1 MRVETACRGV
11 RAGSKG
17 KLFLETC
24 TFVLG
29 DLSLILPAMSC
40 EPRVGSLL
48 ETYAN
53 LQAFRLVNDGGASIN
68 WNITDPEKAVE
79 HHLRFL
85 CSGVSGFCVQGF
97 WMFLASRLL
106 ASRVWGFWVE
116 GLWLQDFWVSTC
128 WMFQRSG
135 V

>member
-1 MRVETACRGV
+1 MEGERWQVRVETACRGV

-53 LQAFRLVNDGGASIN
+53 LQAFRLVNDGGS
-68 WNITDPEKAVE
+68 K
-79 HHLRFL
+79 H
-85 CSGVSGFCVQGF
+85 
-97 WMFLASRLL
+97 
-106 ASRVWGFWVE
+106 
-116 GLWLQDFWVSTC
+116 
-128 WMFQRSG
+128 
-135 V
+135 